1 MKAGVVALLS
11 VFFVGSVVQ
20 AQSLQETI
28 TFCEECHG
36 TGGVSSESDIPTI
49 VGLSDIAISD
59 ILLAYQ
65 DDSRAAISSTF
76 RFGDTTRPET
86 NMNDI
91 TKKLSEA
98 EIEALAQHY
107 SAGTFVPAS
116 QPFDAAK
123 AAIGAKI
130 HKVQCA
136 KCHEEGGTS
145 RDDDVGILAGQW
157 SPYLRTALTNFR
169 NDSRDTEPKMLKL
182 VKKLSEDEIEALIN
196 YWASQQ

>member
-1 MKAGVVALLS
+1 MKAGVVALFS
-11 VFFVGSVVQ
+11 VFFMGSVAH

-36 TGGVSSESDIPTI
+36 KGGVSTESDIPTI
-49 VGLSDIAISD
+49 VGFSDTAISD

-65 DDSRAAISSTF
+65 DDTRAAISSKF

-86 NMNDI
+86 NMNEI
-91 TKKLSEA
+91 TKELSEE
-98 EIEALAQHY
+98 EIEALALHY
-107 SAGTFVPAS
+107 SEGTFVPAT
-116 QPFDAAK
+116 QPFDAGK

-157 SPYLRTALTNFR
+157 SPYLRTALKNFR
-169 NDSRDTEPKMLKL
+169 SDKRETEPKMLKL
-182 VKKLSEDEIEALIN
+182 VKKLSDDEIDALVH